1 MLESSEQVPSY
12 VSPTPKKPEV
22 QYLTDEII
30 IQGFEEMAEW
40 SKYAYCTNLE
50 EAFRIIEDMKIP
62 REGNEELLD
71 LLELYFNEREVPNYP
86 YGASFADLAD
96 DLHNQDLRFSNL
108 RAFNSY
114 NCSMPM
120 SFQTISFDY
129 WDKEQDRSR
138 RLIALQFHLGGDI
151 RGNYSDFV
159 FLEEESEN
167 DFLWSMGDFSF
178 EFITQRFAWY
188 EDFWSEEG
196 HISFARVVEDN
207 KRLELLNGVF
217 DALSGYYYSRYPKVF
232 MEEYERISF

>member
-12 VSPTPKKPEV
+12 IPPTPKTPQV
-22 QYLTDEII
+22 QYLKDEII
-30 IQGFEEMAEW
+30 IQGFETMAGW
-40 SKYAYCTNLE
+40 SKYEYCTNLE
-50 EAFRIIEDMKIP
+50 EAFRIIEDMKIEK
-62 REGNEELLD
+62 EGNEKLLE
-71 LLELYFNEREVPNYP
+71 LLELYFNERELPNYP
-86 YGASFADLAD
+86 YGASVADLID

-108 RAFNSY
+108 VGFNSY

-129 WDKEQDRSR
+129 WDKDRSR

-151 RGNYSDFV
+151 RGNYSEFV
-159 FLEEESEN
+159 FLEEKEEN
-167 DFLWSMGDFSF
+167 DFLWNMAEFSY

-196 HISFARVVEDN
+196 HISFARVMEDN
-207 KRLELLNGVF
+207 KRLEQLDGVF
-217 DALSGYYYSRYPKVF
+217 DNLCGDYYSKYPKVF

>member
-12 VSPTPKKPEV
+12 VPPTPKKPEV
-22 QYLTDEII
+22 QYLIDEII

-40 SKYAYCTNLE
+40 SKYDYCTNLE

-86 YGASFADLAD
+86 YGASFADLTD

-159 FLEEESEN
+159 FLE
-167 DFLWSMGDFSF
+167 
-178 EFITQRFAWY
+178 
-188 EDFWSEEG
+188 
-196 HISFARVVEDN
+196 VEQKIKN
-207 KRLELLNGVF
+207 
-217 DALSGYYYSRYPKVF
+217 
-232 MEEYERISF
+232 I